1 MASYDD
7 VAESQG
13 ALIEIFERLRRASS
27 LPPTVIARLASEAA
41 LQLTAANQTL
51 FREGQLFPKLLVVV
65 SGRVALEMN
74 VPGRGRVRILTLGP
88 ADLVAWSSVLGSG
101 RMTTTAISV
110 VDGAVAAIPA
120 ERLLSLCERD
130 AEFGQHVM
138 RWMAQAL
145 SNRLVATRL
154 QLLDL
159 FAAHPGSVE
168 VVEEEETA

>member
-1 MASYDD
+1 MESSGG
-7 VAESQG
+7 VAESQQM
-13 ALIEIFERLRRASS
+13 LVEIFERLRRASS
-27 LPPTVIARLASEAA
+27 LPPTVIARLAAEAA
-41 LQLTAANQTL
+41 LQLTSANQTL

-88 ADLVAWSSVLGSG
+88 ADLVAWSSVLGGG

-120 ERLLSLCERD
+120 ERLRLLCEED

-138 RWMAQAL
+138 RWMAQSL

-159 FAAHPGSVE
+159 FAAHPATVE
-168 VVEEEETA
+168 VAEEETA